1 MSRSSEDVLLQIGQ
15 VKYKK
20 YEGILFVMSERIGWM
35 PGNKSNFS
43 VAHKYTEIKSQKI
56 SPEGKS
62 KIQLQIVLHDGNSTI
77 FHFVNA
83 NGQPAQIADRDKV
96 KDKLVELLPKFKKKI
111 NKELEE
117 KNKTLSENPGL
128 LQLYKDL
135 VITSIITAEEFWNN
149 HAAEYLKQK
158 QVVKQDVGVAG
169 SFLAEIKPQ
178 ADGAN
183 GLKYNLTADIID
195 SIFKTYPVVKKKHI
209 ENVPNKMTEQ
219 EFWTKFFQSHYFH
232 RDRIHAA
239 GTKDLF
245 TECAREDEKSMKVQL
260 ETSVEEK
267 LADIDN
273 FTDNTLAQGFG
284 GVQDQVTNK
293 KSQNIVH
300 QNIIKRFNQHSIMV
314 MKTAEAA
321 PVPSEVA
328 DVGED
333 SNDAAVKM
341 QETVNVNTRKRI
353 LEKATYDD
361 LEAPDAKKSAPLT
374 LSKMERYFTGPTPV
388 SSQEYLTQD
397 ELIKARNNLQQELN
411 SWKVQRNPNVLSSSA
426 AVSVLGD
433 LSPGGAMMVG
443 SKQDLLAEQCPLS
456 VQSDLRQLYIS
467 VCELIRH
474 FWDAF
479 PPTTPELAEKARKMF
494 ETLKKFQAMKVRP
507 FETEIERRY
516 TPGGGHITQH
526 INLMLESAYKKFN
539 TWANKKR

>member
-35 PGNKSNFS
+35 PGNKSTFS

-62 KIQLQIVLHDGNSTI
+62 KIQLQIVLHDGNSTN
-77 FHFVNA
+77 FHFVNPA
-83 NGQPAQIADRDKV
+83 GQPAQLEDRDKV
-96 KDKLVELLPKFKKKI
+96 KDKLVELLPKFKRKI

-135 VITSIITAEEFWNN
+135 VITQIITAEEFWAN
-149 HAAEYLKQK
+149 HAAEYIKQK

-183 GLKYNLTADIID
+183 GLKYNLTPDIIE
-195 SIFKTYPVVKKKHI
+195 SIFKTYPAVKRKHVD
-209 ENVPNKMTEQ
+209 NVPNKLSEQ

-245 TECAREDEKSMKVQL
+245 SECAKEDDKIMTKQL
-260 ETSVEEK
+260 ETGVEEK
-267 LADIDN
+267 LADINN
-273 FTDNTLAQGFG
+273 FTDSTLSVGFG
-284 GVQDQVTNK
+284 GVLDTVTNT

-321 PVPSEVA
+321 ATEPN
-328 DVGED
+328 DIGED
-333 SNDAAVKM
+333 SNDGTKH
-341 QETVNVNTRKRI
+341 QETVNTRKRI

-361 LEAPDAKKSAPLT
+361 LEAPEVKKAAPLT
-374 LSKMERYFTGPTPV
+374 LSKLERYFTGPTPA
-388 SSQEYLTQD
+388 SSQDYLTQD
-397 ELIKARNNLQQELN
+397 EVIKARANLQQELK
-411 SWKVQRNPNVLSSSA
+411 SWQAQRNPNVLSSSA

-443 SKQDLLAEQCPLS
+443 SKQDQLAEQCPLS

-479 PPTTPELAEKARKMF
+479 PPTTPELAEKAKKMF

-507 FETEIERRY
+507 FETEVERRY

-526 INLMLESAYKKFN
+526 INLMLDSAYKKYN
-539 TWANKKR
+539 AWANKKR

>member
-35 PGNKSNFS
+35 PGNKSTFS

-62 KIQLQIVLHDGNSTI
+62 KIQLQIVLHDGNSTN
-77 FHFVNA
+77 FHFVNPA
-83 NGQPAQIADRDKV
+83 GQPAQLEDRDKV
-96 KDKLVELLPKFKKKI
+96 KDKLVELLPKFKRKI

-135 VITSIITAEEFWNN
+135 VITQIITAEEFWAN
-149 HAAEYLKQK
+149 HAAEYIKQK

-183 GLKYNLTADIID
+183 GLKYNLTPDIIE
-195 SIFKTYPVVKKKHI
+195 SIFKTYPAVKRKHVD
-209 ENVPNKMTEQ
+209 NVPNKLSEQ

-245 TECAREDEKSMKVQL
+245 SECAKEDDKIMTKQL
-260 ETSVEEK
+260 ETGVEEK
-267 LADIDN
+267 LADINN
-273 FTDNTLAQGFG
+273 FTDSTLSVGFG
-284 GVQDQVTNK
+284 GVLDTVTNT

-321 PVPSEVA
+321 ATEPN
-328 DVGED
+328 DIGED
-333 SNDAAVKM
+333 SNDGTKH
-341 QETVNVNTRKRI
+341 QETVNTRKRI

-361 LEAPDAKKSAPLT
+361 LEAPEVKKAAPLT
-374 LSKMERYFTGPTPV
+374 LSKLERYFTGPTPA
-388 SSQEYLTQD
+388 SSQDYLTQD
-397 ELIKARNNLQQELN
+397 EVIKARANLQQELK
-411 SWKVQRNPNVLSSSA
+411 SWQAQRNPNVLSSSA
-426 AVSVLGD
+426 AVGYSNIKTTSSSIDPTAGFNAVTQWHESCSRFKMRNIIILGFSFGRFVSRRGHD
-433 LSPGGAMMVG
+433 GGVQAGPVG
-443 SKQDLLAEQCPLS
+443 RTVSSQCP
-456 VQSDLRQLYIS
+456 V
-467 VCELIRH
+467 
-474 FWDAF
+474 
-479 PPTTPELAEKARKMF
+479 
-494 ETLKKFQAMKVRP
+494 
-507 FETEIERRY
+507 
-516 TPGGGHITQH
+516 
-526 INLMLESAYKKFN
+526 
-539 TWANKKR
+539 